1 MEADLLDATES
12 AEKVEFKL
20 SQELQALR
28 DEQERLEARNA
39 RAIQR
44 EVAAAKRLARFDGV
58 RCDPDD
64 IRFKE
69 PEEKLDNSSAT
80 DASTADVYAGFYRR
94 SKDAAELTA
103 AIKVFRGTEDQTLAS
118 AKAKDIT
125 RELLGV
131 STLRLG
137 PSCNTCAF
145 TLACLILFFPG
156 LHSWIRCK
164 HNDPV
169 QHGCDHRED
178 TG

>member
-1 MEADLLDATES
+1 MRACVRACRNKLQAAAEADATNKAALEAELLDATES

-137 PSCNTCAF
+137 PSCNTLCCYF
-145 TLACLILFFPG
+145 SLFNPF
-156 LHSWIRCK
+156 L
-164 HNDPV
+164 
-169 QHGCDHRED
+169 
-178 TG
+178 